1 MQENNTED
9 QRTLINDCLNRIS
22 KLTDWE
28 SRFVANLRI
37 RLEANKPLTE
47 KQDELLNEIWEKV
60 T

>member
-1 MQENNTED
+1 MSTDTEE
-9 QRTLINDCLNRIS
+9 QRILINDCLKRIS

-28 SRFVANLRI
+28 SRFMANIRI

-47 KQDELLNEIWEKV
+47 KQDELLNEIWERV

>member
-1 MQENNTED
+1 MSTNTEE
-9 QRTLINDCLNRIS
+9 QCTLINDCLNRIS

>member
-1 MQENNTED
+1 MSTDTEE
-9 QRTLINDCLNRIS
+9 QRILIKDCLNRIS

-28 SRFVANLRI
+28 SRFMANIRI
-37 RLEANKPLTE
+37 RLEANIPLTE

>member
-1 MQENNTED
+1 MQENNTEE

-28 SRFVANLRI
+28 SRFMANIRI

>member
-28 SRFVANLRI
+28 SRFMANIRI
-37 RLEANKPLTE
+37 RLEERMPLTE
-47 KQDELLNEIWEKV
+47 KQDELLNEIWERV

>member
-1 MQENNTED
+1 MSTDTEE
-9 QRTLINDCLNRIS
+9 QRILINDCLNRIS

-28 SRFVANLRI
+28 SRFMANIRI

>member
-1 MQENNTED
+1 MSTDTEE
-9 QRTLINDCLNRIS
+9 QRILINDCLKRIS

-28 SRFVANLRI
+28 SRFMANIRI

-47 KQDELLNEIWEKV
+47 KQDELLNEIVEKV

>member
-1 MQENNTED
+1 MSINTEE

-28 SRFVANLRI
+28 SRFMANIRI

>member
-28 SRFVANLRI
+28 SRFMANIRI

>member
-1 MQENNTED
+1 MSTDTEE

-28 SRFVANLRI
+28 SRFMANIRI

>member
-1 MQENNTED
+1 MSTDTEE
-9 QRTLINDCLNRIS
+9 QRILINDCLNRIS

>member
-1 MQENNTED
+1 MSTDTEE
-9 QRTLINDCLNRIS
+9 QRILINDCLNRIS

-47 KQDELLNEIWEKV
+47 KQDELLNEIWERV

>member
-1 MQENNTED
+1 MSTDTEE

-28 SRFVANLRI
+28 SRFMANIRI

-47 KQDELLNEIWEKV
+47 KQDELLNEIWERV

>member
-1 MQENNTED
+1 MSTDTEE
-9 QRTLINDCLNRIS
+9 QRILINDCLNRIS

-28 SRFVANLRI
+28 SRFMSNLRI

-47 KQDELLNEIWEKV
+47 KQDEILNEIWERV

>member
-1 MQENNTED
+1 MSTDTEE
-9 QRTLINDCLNRIS
+9 QRILINDCLNRIS

-28 SRFVANLRI
+28 SRFMANIRI

-47 KQDELLNEIWEKV
+47 KQDELLNEIWERV